1 MMRKQIGA
9 ALSAVLLLTAL
20 TMPAAAAEYDYNIED
35 GSVQNATRYPVAKA
49 YTLTDILYDLGASGG
64 MSQPQDLY
72 IGPDGRLYVAD
83 TGNNRILRF
92 HQDRRV
98 EAAFDNQGAGG
109 GLKNPSSVF
118 VDENGGMFVADTD
131 NNRVVKLSAAGK
143 YVEQFVKPKSELL
156 PEDFVF
162 NPRKIAVCQTGYL

>member
-1 MMRKQIGA
+1 MW
-9 ALSAVLLLTAL
+9 
-20 TMPAAAAEYDYNIED
+20 PN
-35 GSVQNATRYPVAKA
+35 
-49 YTLTDILYDLGASGG
+49 
-64 MSQPQDLY
+64 
-72 IGPDGRLYVAD
+72 

-131 NNRVVKLSAAGK
+131 NNRVGEVVGCR
-143 YVEQFVKPKSELL
+143 EI
-156 PEDFVF
+156 
-162 NPRKIAVCQTGYL
+162 RGAVC